1 MVKYIKHLKDSKDYY
16 FQIIVEYRD
25 VFERDCN
32 IFYFLFVTSVVNRA
46 ISINRGFQLLTKDNN
61 YLCAIPLM
69 RMQIDNCIRFWG
81 LELVNSKNDY
91 IENWAKGEKI
101 SRLKDKNGSKLS
113 DKLLVEE
120 LDKRYEHIKGIY
132 DQACNFV
139 HLSSVNLF
147 NTVNLKPNTRT
158 INGAITG
165 FDKIPDDV
173 KKNIDRSMLY
183 INNVLIDLIKQVSE
197 KMK

>member
-1 MVKYIKHLKDSKDYY
+1 MVKYINHLKDSKDYY
-16 FQIIVEYRD
+16 FQIIKEYID

-32 IFYFLFVTSVVNRA
+32 ILYFLFVASVVNRA
-46 ISINRGFQLLTKDNN
+46 LS
-61 YLCAIPLM
+61 
-69 RMQIDNCIRFWG
+69 IRFWG
-81 LELVNSKNDY
+81 LELVNSQNDY
-91 IENWAKGEKI
+91 IKNWSKGEKI
-101 SRLKDKNGSKLS
+101 SRLKDKNGNKLS

-120 LDKRYEHIKGIY
+120 LDKRYAHVKGIY

-139 HLSSVNLF
+139 HLSNQNLF
-147 NTVNLKPNTRT
+147 NTVKLKPNTRT
-158 INGAITG
+158 LYGGITG

-183 INNVLIDLIKQVSE
+183 INNVLIDLIKQVTE

>member
-1 MVKYIKHLKDSKDYY
+1 MVKYINHLKDSKNYY
-16 FQIIVEYRD
+16 FQIIEEYKD
-25 VFERDCN
+25 VFKRDCN
-32 IFYFLFVTSVVNRA
+32 IFYFLFVTSVVNRSL
-46 ISINRGFQLLTKDNN
+46 SINRGFQLLTEDNN

-69 RMQIDNCIRFWG
+69 RMQIDNCIRFFG
-81 LELVNSKNDY
+81 LELVNSPNDY
-91 IENWAKGEKI
+91 IENWTKGEKI

-120 LDKRYEHIKGIY
+120 LDKRYEHVKGIY

-147 NTVNLKPNTRT
+147 NTVNRKPNTRT
-158 INGAITG
+158 IIGAITG

-183 INNVLIDLIKQVSE
+183 INNFISI
-197 KMK
+197 MY

>member
-1 MVKYIKHLKDSKDYY
+1 MVKYINHLKDSKNYY
-16 FQIIVEYRD
+16 FQIIEEYKD
-25 VFERDCN
+25 VFKRDCN
-32 IFYFLFVTSVVNRA
+32 IFYFLFVTSVVNRSL
-46 ISINRGFQLLTKDNN
+46 SINRGFQLLTEDNN

-69 RMQIDNCIRFWG
+69 RMQIDNCIRFFG
-81 LELVNSKNDY
+81 LELVNSPNDY
-91 IENWAKGEKI
+91 IENWTKGEKI

-120 LDKRYEHIKGIY
+120 LDKRYEHVKGIY

-158 INGAITG
+158 IIGAITG

>member
-1 MVKYIKHLKDSKDYY
+1 MVKYINHLKDSKNYY
-16 FQIIVEYRD
+16 FQIIKEYID

-32 IFYFLFVTSVVNRA
+32 ILYFLFVASVVNRA
-46 ISINRGFQLLTKDNN
+46 LSINRGFQLLTEDNN

-69 RMQIDNCIRFWG
+69 RMQIDNCIRFFG
-81 LELVNSKNDY
+81 LELVNSPNDY
-91 IENWAKGEKI
+91 IENWTKGEKI

-120 LDKRYEHIKGIY
+120 LDKRYEHVKGIY

-158 INGAITG
+158 IIGAITS
-165 FDKIPDDV
+165 FLV
-173 KKNIDRSMLY
+173 W
-183 INNVLIDLIKQVSE
+183 
-197 KMK
+197 

>member
-1 MVKYIKHLKDSKDYY
+1 MYSKE
-16 FQIIVEYRD
+16 IV
-25 VFERDCN
+25 
-32 IFYFLFVTSVVNRA
+32 IFFISFFVASVVNRA
-46 ISINRGFQLLTKDNN
+46 LSINRGFQLLTKDNN

-81 LELVNSKNDY
+81 LELVNSQNDY
-91 IENWAKGEKI
+91 IKNWSKGEKI
-101 SRLKDKNGSKLS
+101 SRLKDKNGNKLS

-120 LDKRYEHIKGIY
+120 LDKRYAHVKGIY

-139 HLSSVNLF
+139 HLSNQNLF
-147 NTVNLKPNTRT
+147 NTVKLKPNTRT
-158 INGAITG
+158 LYGGITG

-183 INNVLIDLIKQVSE
+183 INNVLIDLIKQVTE

>member
-1 MVKYIKHLKDSKDYY
+1 MNLKHS
-16 FQIIVEYRD
+16 
-25 VFERDCN
+25 
-32 IFYFLFVTSVVNRA
+32 
-46 ISINRGFQLLTKDNN
+46 KDNN

-69 RMQIDNCIRFWG
+69 RMQIDNCIRFFG
-81 LELVNSKNDY
+81 LELVNSPNDY
-91 IENWAKGEKI
+91 IENWTKGEKI
-101 SRLKDKNGSKLS
+101 SRLKDKNGNKLS

-120 LDKRYEHIKGIY
+120 LDKRYEHVKGIY

-158 INGAITG
+158 IIGAITG